1 LCTEKNTLTNV
12 KLQSTSLAYTISKEM
27 EEMLSEL
34 SEEHSSIDTKA
45 LLKQF
50 TVTRI
55 TMPVNLKKL
64 F

>member
-1 LCTEKNTLTNV
+1 
-12 KLQSTSLAYTISKEM
+12 M